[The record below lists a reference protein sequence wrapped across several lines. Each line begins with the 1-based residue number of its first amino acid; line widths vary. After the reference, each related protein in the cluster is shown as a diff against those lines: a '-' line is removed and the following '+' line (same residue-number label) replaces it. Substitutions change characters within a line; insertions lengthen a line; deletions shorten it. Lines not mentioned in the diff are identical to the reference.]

1 MTWLLDCMFF
11 DYFQWMNFKLINI
24 NGLHLQELAH
34 KQLRK
39 LNIDENE
46 IFSSK
51 ENGCTF
57 LQICRPKIR
66 SYKLCYTRL
75 LFIWWV
81 SNKIFIFLYDWH
93 LQCFFINVIFIIWWL
108 QCIIMNL
115 IPLWYWGPQP
125 KKSSSFPI
133 VNTLTS
139 ILLSF
144 AFFKRLLQASF
155 FKTMF

>member
-1 MTWLLDCMFF
+1 
-11 DYFQWMNFKLINI
+11 
-24 NGLHLQELAH
+24 
-34 KQLRK
+34 
-39 LNIDENE
+39 
-46 IFSSK
+46 
-51 ENGCTF
+51 
-57 LQICRPKIR
+57 
-66 SYKLCYTRL
+66 
-75 LFIWWV
+75 
-81 SNKIFIFLYDWH
+81 
-93 LQCFFINVIFIIWWL
+93 
-108 QCIIMNL
+108 MNL

>member
-81 SNKIFIFLYDWH
+81 SNKIFIFFYEWH
-93 LQCFFINVIFIIWWL
+93 LQCFFINVLFIVMMHHYEPYSL
-108 QCIIMNL
+108 VVLGATTQKNL
-115 IPLWYWGPQP
+115 HHSQL
-125 KKSSSFPI
+125 
-133 VNTLTS
+133 S
-139 ILLSF
+139 ID
-144 AFFKRLLQASF
+144 
-155 FKTMF
+155 